1 MTAGRGIVHSERTP
15 AELKKSGSHLH
26 GIQAWVA
33 LPTESEEME
42 PRFDHY
48 PASAV
53 PETTV
58 DGASVRVIVG
68 KAYEILSPVQTA
80 SETLYVEANLD
91 AGADLTLP
99 KDIDELAVY
108 VVSGELDIGS
118 RPVTSGRMAII
129 EPGSNPIAHART
141 TARLILLGGATLPGE
156 RYLWWNFVSSSK
168 DRIEQAKRD
177 WRERRFDGIAGER
190 EFIPLPS

>member
-1 MTAGRGIVHSERTP
+1 
-15 AELKKSGSHLH
+15 
-26 GIQAWVA
+26 
-33 LPTESEEME
+33 
-42 PRFDHY
+42 
-48 PASAV
+48 
-53 PETTV
+53 V